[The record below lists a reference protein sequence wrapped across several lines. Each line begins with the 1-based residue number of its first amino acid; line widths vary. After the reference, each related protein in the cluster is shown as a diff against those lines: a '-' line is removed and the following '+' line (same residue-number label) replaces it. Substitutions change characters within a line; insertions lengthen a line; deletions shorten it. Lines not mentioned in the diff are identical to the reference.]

1 MSLTVAE
8 LKTVLTADITKLQAG
23 LATAKKSVDGF
34 GEGMNTFGKG
44 VESAGKKMTTAFTLP
59 VVGALGLA
67 AKSFGDF
74 ETSLNTFENVAGA
87 TGAQMA
93 AVGKLAKELGNDVSL
108 PGKSA
113 KDAADSMLELAKA
126 GLSVE
131 DSMDAVKAVM
141 QLATAAQIDNAEAA
155 VIVGDAL
162 NSFKLD
168 GKKAI
173 KVADLLAGA
182 ANSASGEITDMA
194 FSLQMSSA
202 VFAAA
207 NVPIEDLVTSIAL
220 MAKNG
225 IKGSDAGTSL
235 KTSLIHLQNPS
246 EKAAGV
252 MKDLN
257 FSIYD
262 AHGNMKTM
270 REIVE
275 NLASSTAGLTE
286 QQKAQALATLFGTD
300 GIRAANIL
308 LSEGVKGFD
317 AMKLSVTEAG
327 AAQDVANAK
336 SKGLNGS
343 IEALKSSL
351 ETAAITIG
359 EKIAPVI
366 KGWADG
372 LADLVNKFDKL
383 DPEVQDWILKI
394 VTATALLGPL
404 AIAIGKVSQALSIVA
419 AHPMVATIAGLA
431 ALSYWFQTTEGN
443 AATLRYSIARDW
455 EIIANT
461 VLEAIGWIL
470 DGFSNFAGGIAYIL
484 ELGAHL
490 PGVGGKFGQIGEDV
504 RRTQADL
511 DRFAASAHKGIDQ
524 ITSDTERAIGA
535 LQRMSWETGNVMDF
549 ARMGVNPATN
559 PRAQGPVPRFHSG
572 GVVPGP
578 RGAEVP
584 AILQAGETVVPAGG
598 SMGGGGGITVIVQ
611 GDVLDGT
618 RLAEKVHEGLLRKQ
632 RQSGSLGFN

>member
-1 MSLTVAE
+1 MALTVAE
-8 LKTVLTADITKLQAG
+8 LKTVLTADISKLQAG

-34 GEGMNTFGKG
+34 GEGMNSFGKG
-44 VESAGKKMTTAFTLP
+44 VESAGKKMTTAFTVP
-59 VVGALGLA
+59 VVGALGFA

-74 ETSLNTFENVAGA
+74 ETSLNTFKNVAGA
-87 TGAQMA
+87 TA
-93 AVGKLAKELGNDVSL
+93 AEMEQVGKLSKELGNDVKL

-126 GLSVE
+126 GLSVT
-131 DSMDAVKAVM
+131 DSMDAVRAVM
-141 QLATAAQIDNAEAA
+141 QLATAANIENAEAA

-162 NSFKLD
+162 NAFKLD

-194 FSLQMSSA
+194 FSLQMSAA
-202 VFAAA
+202 VFASA

-252 MKDLN
+252 MKELN
-257 FSIYD
+257 FNIYD
-262 AHGNMKTM
+262 AQGNMKTM

-275 NLASSTAGLTE
+275 NLSRSTAGLTQE
-286 QQKAQALATLFGTD
+286 QKAQALATLFGTD
-300 GIRAANIL
+300 GVRAANIL
-308 LSEGVKGFD
+308 LAEGVKGFD
-317 AMKLSVTEAG
+317 AMKASVTEAG

-359 EKIAPVI
+359 EKIAPII
-366 KGWADG
+366 KRWADG
-372 LADLVNKFDKL
+372 LSDLVNKFDKL
-383 DPEVQDWILKI
+383 DPEMQDWILKI
-394 VTATALLGPL
+394 VAATALLGPL
-404 AIAIGKVSQALSIVA
+404 AIAVGKVSQSLSFLA
-419 AHPMVATIAGLA
+419 AHPMVAVVAGLA
-431 ALSYWFQTTEGN
+431 ALSVWFQTTEGN

-455 EIIANT
+455 EIIANS
-461 VLEAIGWIL
+461 VLEGIAFIL
-470 DGFSNFAGGIAYIL
+470 DGFSNFAGGIAYLL
-484 ELGAHL
+484 ELAAHL
-490 PGVGGKFGQIGEDV
+490 PGVGGKFAQIGEDV
-504 RRTQADL
+504 RRTQRDI
-511 DRFAASAHKGIDQ
+511 DSMAASAHKGIDQ
-524 ITSDTERAIGA
+524 ITSDAERFLGT
-535 LQRMSWETGNVMDF
+535 LQRMSWETGNIMDF
-549 ARMGVNPATN
+549 ANMGVNPATN
-559 PRAQGPVPRFHSG
+559 PRAMGPVPRFHSG

-584 AILQAGETVVPAGG
+584 AVLQAGETVLPAGA
-598 SMGGGGGITVIVQ
+598 SMGGTVINITVA
-611 GDVLDGT
+611 GDSDPDGAA
-618 RLAEKVHEGLLRKQ
+618 RRIHEILRSYN
-632 RQSGSLGFN
+632 RRTGSLGFT